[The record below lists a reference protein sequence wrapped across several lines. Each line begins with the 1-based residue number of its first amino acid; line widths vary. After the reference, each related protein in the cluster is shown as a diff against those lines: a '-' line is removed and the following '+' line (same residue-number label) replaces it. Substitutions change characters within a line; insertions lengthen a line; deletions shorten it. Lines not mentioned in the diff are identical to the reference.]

1 MDLAR
6 LRAILWKELLDLA
19 RDRKTLA
26 VTALL
31 PLVSMPLLAL
41 TMAFFSS
48 QQVSRVAVLALD
60 DTEGCI
66 GGTCI
71 NSTVVASIIE
81 RSISGS
87 DVVVEVN
94 PSGNLTDYDVV
105 VVIPEGFSEN
115 LTSLDRVAY
124 VRLVKNVGSSKAELV
139 YQSILSTLRGLGR
152 ELAKLKIEEL
162 ANISGVEV
170 LPDSILDPVRE
181 VRVLVTPTGQP
192 AEERDEFRIWTARF
206 LAFAL
211 AFIVMPPTVF
221 ITDSI
226 AGERDRKTLET
237 LLTTPVSRSTLLTG
251 KLLASNVLGIIAAA
265 ADVAGVIIFFK
276 MLGAYMLVDPSLLLV
291 HAVDVALTIFV
302 TSTIIIPIV
311 SRADTARSAQSM
323 STLITTIAIVIFF
336 TMLSV
341 DIPRLPAHIRYPLY
355 LVPYTHSALL
365 IYNYVLGYNVQ
376 VLLHAAVLVALS
388 AVLLVVSYRL
398 FNSEKIIT
406 KT

>member
-1 MDLAR
+1 M
-6 LRAILWKELLDLA
+6 LWKELLDLA
-19 RDRKTLA
+19 RDRRTLA

-31 PLVSMPLLAL
+31 PLVSMPLLAV
-41 TMAFFSS
+41 TMTFFSS
-48 QQVSRVAVLALD
+48 QQVSRVAVLTMD
-60 DTEGCI
+60 DTLGCI
-66 GGTCI
+66 GDFCI
-71 NSTVVASIIE
+71 NSTIVADTIKQSV
-81 RSISGS
+81 SSG
-87 DVVVEVN
+87 DVLVEIN
-94 PSGNLTDYDVV
+94 PPGNLTDYDVV
-105 VVIPEGFSEN
+105 VVILEGFSEN

-124 VRLVKNVGSSKAELV
+124 VRLIKNVGSSKAEMV
-139 YQSILSTLRGLGR
+139 YQNILATLRGLGR
-152 ELAKLKIEEL
+152 ELAKLKLEEL
-162 ANISGVEV
+162 ANLSGVEV

-192 AEERDEFRIWTARF
+192 AEEREEFRIWTARF

-237 LLTTPVSRSTLLTG
+237 LLTTPISRSTLLTG
-251 KLLASNVLGIIAAA
+251 KILASNVLGIIAAA
-265 ADVAGVIIFFK
+265 ADVAGVVIFFK
-276 MLGAYMLVDPSLLLV
+276 MLGAYMLIDPSLLLV

-302 TSTIIIPIV
+302 TSTIIIPVV

-323 STLITTIAIVIFF
+323 ATLVTTLAILIFF

-341 DIPRLPAHIRYPLY
+341 DIPRLPVHIRYPLY

-365 IYNYVLGYNVQ
+365 IYNYVLGYNLQ
-376 VLLHAAVLVALS
+376 VMVHAGILLALS
-388 AVLLVVSYRL
+388 AVLLVLSYRL
-398 FNSEKIIT
+398 FNSEKIIA